1 MENHVMTENL
11 SKEHLEKLDEITKKN
26 DNIRTTL
33 RIPLSIFERLRG
45 ILPNMKIVDFFD
57 LLSTDL
63 ESDIIQSLMREMEKK
78 ESIGDEVRAAPRKSY
93 FMRRNT
99 SESFNKVSELLG
111 IPRDI
116 LITRIAK
123 TTLHIYEYDRKK
135 RLAQY
140 TEAVPEIGE
149 AIDLLGKALVKLE
162 QLREG
167 DWFVEHIVT
176 GTGYLEHALEK
187 LDNYRETGIWE
198 EN

>member
-1 MENHVMTENL
+1 MTENL

-33 RIPLSIFERLRG
+33 RIPLSIFERLKG
-45 ILPNMKIVDFFD
+45 VLPLVKLVDFFD

-63 ESDIIQSLMREMEKK
+63 ESDIMHGLMQELEKK
-78 ESIGDEVRAAPRKSY
+78 KSISDEVQAAPRKSY
-93 FMRRNT
+93 FMRRST
-99 SESFNKVSELLG
+99 SDNFNRVSKLLD

-116 LITRIAK
+116 LITQMAK
-123 TTLHIYEYDRKK
+123 ITLHIYESDRKK

-149 AIDLLGKALVKLE
+149 AIDLLYGAISKLE
-162 QLREG
+162 QLREN

-176 GTGYLEHALEK
+176 GTGYLEHALDK
-187 LDNYRETGIWE
+187 LDN
-198 EN
+198 